1 MKVLIV
7 GAHGKVARHLTP
19 RLVEGGH
26 EVVGLVRNPDHVA
39 DLESDGAAPVVL
51 DIETATSADLS
62 PHVRGADAVV
72 FAAGAGGKGGS
83 ERKQH
88 VDRDGALK
96 LADAASV
103 AGVRR
108 YLLVS
113 AMGLQAVVDGAT
125 PDGVEPGFVE
135 YLRAKLEAEDALRS
149 RPELDLT
156 VLRPGHLLDD
166 EGTGSVT
173 LSRSTL
179 EVGGVP
185 RADVAAVLVA
195 LLQAPGTAGQTLE
208 LVSGDVPVEQAVAAL
223 A

>member
-1 MKVLIV
+1 MKVVVI
-7 GAHGKVARHLTP
+7 GAHGGVARRLTP
-19 RLVEGGH
+19 LLVAAGH
-26 EVVGLVRNPDHVA
+26 EVLGVVRDPDHVA

-51 DIETATSADLS
+51 DVETATAADLAT
-62 PHVRGADAVV
+62 HVRGADAVV
-72 FAAGAGGKGGS
+72 FSAGAGGKGAP
-83 ERKQH
+83 ERTQH

-96 LADAASV
+96 LADAAS
-103 AGVRR
+103 ASGVRR

-113 AMGLQAVVDGAT
+113 AMGLQAVVGGAT
-125 PDGVEPGFVE
+125 PDGVDPGFVG

-149 RPELDLT
+149 RPGLDLT

-166 EGTGSVT
+166 AGSGRVA

-185 RADVAAVLVA
+185 RADVAAVLLA
-195 LLQAPGTAGQTLE
+195 LLQAPGTAGETLE
-208 LVSGDVPVEQAVAAL
+208 LVSGDVPVEEAVAAL

>member
-1 MKVLIV
+1 VKVVLV
-7 GAHGKVARHLTP
+7 GAHGKVARRLTP
-19 RLVEGGH
+19 GLVEAGH
-26 EVVGLVRNPDHVA
+26 EVVGLVRDPDHVP
-39 DLESDGAAPVVL
+39 DLEADGATPVVL
-51 DIETATSADLS
+51 DVESATSAELV
-62 PHVRGADAVV
+62 PHLRGADAVV
-72 FAAGAGGKGGS
+72 FSAGAGGKGAP
-83 ERKQH
+83 ERTQR
-88 VDRDGALK
+88 VDRDAAIT
-96 LADAASV
+96 LADAAAV

-113 AMGLQAVVDGAT
+113 AMGLQAVVGGAT
-125 PDGVEPGFVE
+125 PDGVDPRFVA

-166 EGTGSVT
+166 AGTGLVT

-185 RADVAAVLVA
+185 RADVAAVLLA
-195 LLQAPGTAGQTLE
+195 LLQAPGTAGATLE

>member
-1 MKVLIV
+1 MKVVIV
-7 GAHGKVARHLTP
+7 GAHGGVARQLTP
-19 RLVEGGH
+19 RLVAGGH
-26 EVVGLVRNPDHVA
+26 EVVGVVRNPDHVA
-39 DLESDGAAPVVL
+39 DLEQDGASPVVL
-51 DIETATSADLS
+51 DIETATSADLAE
-62 PHVRGADAVV
+62 HVRGADAVV
-72 FAAGAGGKGGS
+72 FSAGAGGKGGAQ
-83 ERKQH
+83 RKID

-103 AGVRR
+103 SGVRR

-125 PDGVEPGFVE
+125 PDGVEPGFVD

-166 EGTGSVT
+166 EATGRVA

-185 RADVAAVLVA
+185 RADVAAVLAA
-195 LLQAPGTAGQTLE
+195 LLAAPGTAGETLE
-208 LVSGDVPVEQAVAAL
+208 LVSGDVPVEEAVAAL